1 MTVAALISQERSNIQ
16 YLDMKTEML
25 VDYISYLK
33 KKTFPSSLHEE
44 EGEVKPVSGT

>member
-1 MTVAALISQERSNIQ
+1 MTIAALISQERSNIQ

-25 VDYISYLK
+25 VDYISYFK
-33 KKTFPSSLHEE
+33 KKFPSSLHEE

>member
-1 MTVAALISQERSNIQ
+1 MTSMTIAALISQERSNIQ

-25 VDYISYLK
+25 K
-33 KKTFPSSLHEE
+33 NFKKTFPSSLHEE